1 MLPKLIINGAD
12 FTGLLARD
20 GLVQKD
26 IFRQS
31 RTIVTLDGVEH
42 RTQIIKRQLDVTLVK
57 TRLERLM
64 DLTAAITQPSSVT
77 YIDRRLGEMTGTFWV
92 EGLSSQDNVVDA
104 GVDYVDGISF
114 TLIER

>member
-12 FTGLLARD
+12 FTGLLARN

-42 RTQIIKRQLDVTLVK
+42 RTQIQKRQLDVSLVK
-57 TRLERLM
+57 TRLERLLE
-64 DLTAAITQPSSVT
+64 LTAVITQPSAVT
-77 YIDRRLGEMTGTFWV
+77 YIDRRLGEVTGRACPVRTTWWTPAWTTWT
-92 EGLSSQDNVVDA
+92 GSPLP
-104 GVDYVDGISF
+104 
-114 TLIER
+114 

>member
-42 RTQIIKRQLDVTLVK
+42 RTQIQKRQLDVSLVK
-57 TRLERLM
+57 TRLERLLE
-64 DLTAAITQPSSVT
+64 LTASITQPSAVT
-77 YIDRRLGEMTGTFWV
+77 YIDRRLGE
-92 EGLSSQDNVVDA
+92 DA

>member
-1 MLPKLIINGAD
+1 MLPKLIINGTD

-42 RTQIIKRQLDVTLVK
+42 RTQIQKRQLDVSLVK

-64 DLTAAITQPSSVT
+64 DLAVT
-77 YIDRRLGEMTGTFWV
+77 YIDRRLGEVTRSFWV
-92 EGLSSQDNVVDA
+92 EGLSSQDNMVDA

>member
-1 MLPKLIINGAD
+1 MLPKLIINGVD
-12 FTGLLARD
+12 ITGLLAKE

-31 RTIVTLDGVEH
+31 RTIVTLDGMEY
-42 RTQIIKRQLDVTLVK
+42 RTQIVKRELDVSLVK

-64 DLTAAITQPSSVT
+64 DLTAAITQPSTVT
-77 YIDRRLGEMTGTFWV
+77 YVDRKMGEVTRLFWV
-92 EGLSSQDNVVDA
+92 DGLSSQDQVVEA
-104 GVDYVDGISF
+104 GVSYVNGISF